1 MQGVAVNVTG
11 EENPG
16 KRWTRIQRAQHFARL
31 SCDECVVQVICLKLV
46 RAFEKGE
53 SPKIADESGMD
64 EFAKQLLSRAPGGV
78 PTNFYRAA
86 IEDTTIITMKGVRHS
101 FPCI

>member
-1 MQGVAVNVTG
+1 M
-11 EENPG
+11 
-16 KRWTRIQRAQHFARL
+16 
-31 SCDECVVQVICLKLV
+31 QVICLKLV

-53 SPKIADESGMD
+53 SPKMADESGMD

-101 FPCI
+101 ILSSNIKPSTTLITLIPV